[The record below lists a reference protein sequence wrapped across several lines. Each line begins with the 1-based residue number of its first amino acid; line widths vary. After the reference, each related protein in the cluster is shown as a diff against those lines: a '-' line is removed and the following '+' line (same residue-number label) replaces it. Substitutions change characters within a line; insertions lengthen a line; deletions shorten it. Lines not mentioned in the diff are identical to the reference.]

1 MFKKLLAFFA
11 AMYMAAS
18 FAAVDVNKA
27 TAADLDGIKG
37 IGPAISSKILEERKR
52 GGNFKDWN
60 NFIERVKNVGEG
72 NAAKF
77 SAQGMTVD
85 GASFVPTKP
94 AAKKKDKKPAAKP
107 EEKKAEAKPATATAA
122 LPPASAK
129 PAASAAPPAKK

>member
-11 AMYMAAS
+11 AMYVAVS
-18 FAAVDVNKA
+18 FAAIDVNRA

-37 IGPAISSKILEERKR
+37 IGPAISSKILEERKK

-60 NFIERVKNVGEG
+60 NLIERVKNVGEG

-85 GASFVPTKP
+85 GASFVATKP
-94 AAKKKDKKPAAKP
+94 AAKKKEKKAQAKPVVATAAATPPAAK
-107 EEKKAEAKPATATAA
+107 A
-122 LPPASAK
+122 
-129 PAASAAPPAKK
+129 AASAARK

>member
-11 AMYMAAS
+11 AMSVAVA

-37 IGPAISSKILEERKR
+37 IGPAISSKILEERKK

-60 NFIERVKNVGEG
+60 NLIERVKNVGEG

-85 GASFVPTKP
+85 GASFVATKPVVKKKKEKP
-94 AAKKKDKKPAAKP
+94 AAKT
-107 EEKKAEAKPATATAA
+107 EEKKAETKPAAATAA
-122 LPPASAK
+122 ATPQAAK
-129 PAASAAPPAKK
+129 AAASAARK